1 MSPAETKTETAP
13 ASDPLAGL
21 SGADRSAILML
32 ALDDDGAAEV
42 FKHMAQQE
50 VQDVSSAMTQI
61 EHISHAQ
68 MNAVLDAFIDEQDEY
83 VTLRNSNEYIR
94 SVLSKALGEERAA
107 SLLEDIFE
115 HKGGTGIDTLN
126 LMEASMVAELI
137 RDEHPQIIATVLVH
151 LERRQA
157 AAVLELFD
165 EKLRNDVVLR
175 IATFSGVQPAALQ
188 ELTEVLTGMLDG
200 QTLKRSKMGG
210 VRTAAEILN
219 IMNTALEEAA
229 IETVRAHNEDLA
241 QKIIDEMFLFENLI
255 DLDDRSIQLLLK
267 EVDTDSLVVALKG
280 APEDLVEAF
289 LRNMST
295 RAADMVRED
304 MEARGPMRVS
314 QVEAEQKAIL
324 QIARRL
330 AESGEII
337 IGGGDDTYV

>member
-1 MSPAETKTETAP
+1 MSTNADEAKSKALFD
-13 ASDPLAGL
+13 SM
-21 SGADRSAILML
+21 SGARRSAILVL
-32 ALDDDGAAEV
+32 ALDDDSAAEV
-42 FKHMAQQE
+42 FKRLSPQE
-50 VQDVSSAMTQI
+50 VQEVSTEMTKLEQV
-61 EHISHAQ
+61 SHAE
-68 MNAVLDAFIDEQDEY
+68 MNAVLDAFMREQEEY
-83 VTLRNSNEYIR
+83 VALSNSNDHIR
-94 SVLSKALGEERAA
+94 SLLSKALGEERAA

-115 HKGGTGIDTLN
+115 SRGGSGIDTLN
-126 LMEASMVAELI
+126 FIEAPMVAELI

-157 AAVLELFD
+157 ASVLELFD
-165 EKLRNDVVLR
+165 EKLRNDIVLR
-175 IATFSGVQPAALQ
+175 VATFSGVQPAALQ

-219 IMNTALEEAA
+219 LMNSSQEESA
-229 IETVRAHNEDLA
+229 IETVRAHSEDLA

-255 DLDDRSIQLLLK
+255 ELDDRSIQLLLK
-267 EVDTDSLVVALKG
+267 EIDTDSLVVALKG
-280 APEDLVEAF
+280 APENLVEAF
-289 LRNMST
+289 LRNMSS
-295 RAADMVRED
+295 RASEMIRED

-324 QIARRL
+324 QVARRL

>member
-1 MSPAETKTETAP
+1 MSTAQTQAEAKSKSLFE
-13 ASDPLAGL
+13 SM
-21 SGADRSAILML
+21 SGKRRSAILLL
-32 ALDDDGAAEV
+32 ALDDDTAAEV
-42 FKHMAQQE
+42 FKRMAPQE
-50 VQDVSSAMTQI
+50 VQEVGSEMTKLDQV
-61 EHISHAQ
+61 SHAE
-68 MNAVLDAFIDEQDEY
+68 MNAVLDAFQREQEEF
-83 VTLRNSNEYIR
+83 VALKNSNEHIR
-94 SVLSKALGEERAA
+94 MVLSKALGDERAA

-115 HKGGTGIDTLN
+115 SKGGSGIDTLN
-126 LMEASMVAELI
+126 FIEAPMVAELI
-137 RDEHPQIIATVLVH
+137 RDEHPQIIATVMVH

-188 ELTEVLTGMLDG
+188 ELTNVLTGMLDG

-219 IMNTALEEAA
+219 IMNTTQEEAA
-229 IETVRAHNEDLA
+229 IETVRAHSEDLA

-255 DLDDRSIQLLLK
+255 ELDDRSIQLLLK
-267 EVDTDSLVVALKG
+267 EIDTDSLVVALKG

-289 LRNMST
+289 LRNMSS
-295 RAADMVRED
+295 RASEMIRED
-304 MEARGPMRVS
+304 MEARGPLRVS

-324 QIARRL
+324 QVARRL

-337 IGGGDDTYV
+337 IGGTDDTYV